1 MSLREIYTKKIAI
14 VYIVS
19 VLFKQRRALF
29 EVLFIMYFQRFI
41 PWLSDDVNSISVN
54 HLTFTQ
60 VHSCLRLSWF
70 NMQARETAGIS
81 RQTIETDKTPHQKN
95 KVSCSE
101 AEHYMMFSPVTFK
114 FTNFNLRSNQAK
126 LTMFFLFKFYQ

>member
-1 MSLREIYTKKIAI
+1 MSLREIYTKKTAI

-29 EVLFIMYFQRFI
+29 EVLFIMHFQLFI

-60 VHSCLRLSWF
+60 VHSSLRLSRF

-81 RQTIETDKTPHQKN
+81 RQTIETDKTPHQKT
-95 KVSCSE
+95 K
-101 AEHYMMFSPVTFK
+101 FPVRKRNTI
-114 FTNFNLRSNQAK
+114 
-126 LTMFFLFKFYQ
+126 